1 MWDHE
6 GFGQEWDKK
15 GSIAEDRI
23 AGPIKD
29 FIDGELRAHG
39 IDPDQRADVSQ
50 SSVDAFAQAILGG
63 PAGALAGL
71 VGYTTTAGGSADA
84 GEPGQESGEKL
95 GEVLA
100 MAAAGIATETLRTR
114 VAQITWDDICFE
126 IKDTLDVYQIS
137 DITADEAV
145 HLVGDAIGRA
155 NYNCMKQWTKL
166 YHIVRREAGLQGE
179 GD

>member
-6 GFGQEWDKK
+6 GFGEEWDKK

-23 AGPIKD
+23 AGPIRD

-50 SSVDAFAQAILGG
+50 SSVDAFARAILGG

-71 VGYTTTAGGSADA
+71 VGYTAAGGSADA

-100 MAAAGIATETLRTR
+100 MAAAGIART
-114 VAQITWDDICFE
+114 I
-126 IKDTLDVYQIS
+126 
-137 DITADEAV
+137 
-145 HLVGDAIGRA
+145 
-155 NYNCMKQWTKL
+155 
-166 YHIVRREAGLQGE
+166 IVSS
-179 GD
+179 